1 MTIVMQMIKSYT
13 KFIKSYNTQYV
24 PTELYTKLK
33 LCFSLVKL
41 LIACQSEETIKLL
54 IDNMYYNELNNLL
67 MLDDSVETC
76 IKMNK
81 STSLDIINSL
91 LKGPFKNKLRIV
103 SQTYIKST

>member
-1 MTIVMQMIKSYT
+1 
-13 KFIKSYNTQYV
+13 
-24 PTELYTKLK
+24 
-33 LCFSLVKL
+33 
-41 LIACQSEETIKLL
+41 
-54 IDNMYYNELNNLL
+54 MYYNELNNLL